1 MLFVYEFPFSV
12 CPFFMRQNDNVGSY
26 RGFLEGF
33 DPLKD
38 SLGSLGLISL
48 ERFLQTRLKTFLTY
62 FLGSCQSVGRSVFGV

>member
-38 SLGSLGLISL
+38 SLGSLGS
-48 ERFLQTRLKTFLTY
+48 FQ
-62 FLGSCQSVGRSVFGV
+62 V